1 MASSISLNQRRLLKL
16 LSAAL
21 LDHQPE
27 EELFCDITSTD
38 WQEIIRL
45 AEEQSILG
53 LVINRLLLLPKELLP
68 ERHLRI
74 ELALKEELIAKHGRQ
89 HLSELQK
96 VYAENCEE
104 GFSPVL
110 LKGATMSLL
119 YPTPLLRSCGDIDLF
134 FPIKTEYEQANQWAK
149 SKGYKLQGES
159 IYEQAYL
166 RGRTMVENHLYLTYF
181 GISKYDERLSEIVN
195 NVQNRNEWTYVTIEG
210 SRYRTLPK
218 ELNAVYIFHHILH
231 HFSYLG
237 IGFRQI
243 CDWLLF
249 LRHHSQGLD
258 LELFNHYAE
267 QFDLLEP
274 MKLFAL
280 MAKEY
285 LNFPSDVFPFAL
297 PQDERSEKLATL
309 ILEDTFIGGNFGFE
323 HFKGK
328 KFDSIWSR
336 RWFMFK
342 RTALRSLKVAPISPE
357 HIRMIP
363 LIAIITRIK
372 LLFR

>member
-1 MASSISLNQRRLLKL
+1 
-16 LSAAL
+16 
-21 LDHQPE
+21 
-27 EELFCDITSTD
+27 
-38 WQEIIRL
+38 
-45 AEEQSILG
+45 
-53 LVINRLLLLPKELLP
+53 
-68 ERHLRI
+68 
-74 ELALKEELIAKHGRQ
+74 
-89 HLSELQK
+89 
-96 VYAENCEE
+96 
-104 GFSPVL
+104 
-110 LKGATMSLL
+110 MSQL
-119 YPTPLLRSCGDIDLF
+119 YPNPLLRSCGDIDLF
-134 FPIKTEYEQANQWAK
+134 FPTKGEYEQANQWAK

-159 IYEQAYL
+159 IYEQAYR

-181 GISKYDERLSEIVN
+181 GISKYDERLSAVIDN
-195 NVQNRNEWTYVTIEG
+195 IHNSNEWAYVTIEG

-218 ELNAVYIFHHILH
+218 DLNAVYIFHHILH

-249 LRHHSQGLD
+249 LRHHSQSLD

-267 QFDLLEP
+267 QFELLEP
-274 MKLFAL
+274 MRLFAL
-280 MAKEY
+280 MASEY
-285 LNFPSDVFPFAL
+285 LDFPSDAFPFTL
-297 PQDERSEKLATL
+297 PQDDRSKGLAL
-309 ILEDTFIGGNFGFE
+309 LLLEDTFVGGNFGFE

-328 KFDSIWSR
+328 KFDSIWGR

-342 RTALRSLKVAPISPE
+342 RTTLRSLRVGAISPE